1 MSLNNIIPRAALPA
15 RPALKEHAESGLLK
29 RHTGLSRENGKP
41 PQKVVLAIAFKS
53 ETKACNCEFNGL
65 LSKLLTRF
73 ASCEAERVEHE
84 LEQALFRV
92 CEFLEIERAGL
103 WCQAEHAGLPFIL
116 RHVFPSERNHSNG
129 KINGSSEP
137 SGNGRVETSAS
148 SLNGAKSETRFP
160 WMSRQECGEVIV
172 FSNLEQLPGE
182 AQQDKAAL
190 AQFGMRSGAVIPF
203 LMENKAVGIAGFA
216 LAEDQKSWPEDL
228 VERLKLTAAV
238 LGNGMARVLRERGWT
253 SKLKAL
259 NEEASRSYTEIKELK
274 ERLQAESKYL
284 KAEMKLSQVHG
295 QIIGQSKAIKQVLR
309 QVEQVAAADCAVLI
323 TGETGT
329 GKELIAREIHRLS
342 GRKDRVMVLVNCAAL
357 PAALV
362 ESELFGREKGAFTGA
377 LTSQVGRFEVADGST
392 IFLDEIGELSA
403 EIQAKLLRVLQD
415 GEFQR
420 LGSPRMHKANVR
432 VIAATNRDLAKEVRE
447 GRFRQDL
454 FYRLQVFP
462 INVPPLRE
470 RLEDIPLLALSFV
483 EELASRM
490 GKQVNR
496 IPQKLMETL
505 HQHPWQGNIRELR
518 NVIERGIILS
528 PGETLIL
535 PNLNA
540 EPETV
545 RQTTTLTD
553 AEREH
558 IIKTLEFTGW
568 RIKGPFGA
576 AKILAVNPST
586 LYSRMEKLG
595 IRRFGPKENAPASSE
610 AKPPS

>member
-1 MSLNNIIPRAALPA
+1 MS
-15 RPALKEHAESGLLK
+15 S
-29 RHTGLSRENGKP
+29 
-41 PQKVVLAIAFKS
+41 
-53 ETKACNCEFNGL
+53 
-65 LSKLLTRF
+65 
-73 ASCEAERVEHE
+73 
-84 LEQALFRV
+84 
-92 CEFLEIERAGL
+92 
-103 WCQAEHAGLPFIL
+103 
-116 RHVFPSERNHSNG
+116 
-129 KINGSSEP
+129 
-137 SGNGRVETSAS
+137 
-148 SLNGAKSETRFP
+148 
-160 WMSRQECGEVIV
+160 QECGEAIV

-182 AQQDKAAL
+182 AKQDKVAL
-190 AQFGMRSGAVIPF
+190 ALFGIRSGAAIPF
-203 LMENKAVGIAGFA
+203 LADNKAIGITGFA

-228 VERLKLTAAV
+228 VARLKLTAAV
-238 LGNGMARVLRERGWT
+238 LGNAIARELREREWKN
-253 SKLKAL
+253 KLKSL
-259 NEEASRSYTEIKELK
+259 NEEASRSFTEIKELK

-284 KAEMKLSQVHG
+284 KAEMKLSKVHG
-295 QIIGQSKAIKQVLR
+295 QIIGQSKTIKQVLR

-342 GRKDRVMVLVNCAAL
+342 ARKDRVMVLVNCAAL

-420 LGSPRMHKANVR
+420 LGSPRTHKSNVR
-432 VIAATNRDLAKEVRE
+432 VVAATNRDLAKEVRE

-470 RLEDIPLLALSFV
+470 RAEDIPLLALSFV
-483 EELASRM
+483 EELAARM

-505 HQHPWQGNIRELR
+505 QQHPWPGNIRELR
-518 NVIERGIILS
+518 NLVERGIILS
-528 PGETLIL
+528 PGETLVL

-545 RQTTTLTD
+545 RPTTTLTD

-558 IIKTLEFTGW
+558 IIKTLESTGW

-595 IRRFGPKENAPASSE
+595 IRRFGPKESALE
-610 AKPPS
+610 AKPPA

>member
-1 MSLNNIIPRAALPA
+1 MSLNSIPRAALSA
-15 RPALKEHAESGLLK
+15 RQGLKERATSEMPPL
-29 RHTGLSRENGKP
+29 RRPTGLSREAGKP
-41 PQKVVLAIAFKS
+41 PHKLVLAIAFDS
-53 ETKACNCEFNGL
+53 ETKASNCEFNAL

-73 ASCEAERVEHE
+73 ASCEAERIEHE
-84 LEQALFRV
+84 LGKALFRV

-103 WCQAEHAGLPFIL
+103 WCQSEQSGQAFIL
-116 RHVFPSERNHSNG
+116 GHVFPSEQNHSNG
-129 KINGSSEP
+129 KINGNCP
-137 SGNGRVETSAS
+137 VQISGLSAPPNGPET
-148 SLNGAKSETRFP
+148 GTRFP
-160 WMSRQECGEVIV
+160 WMSRQDCGEVIV

-190 AQFGMRSGAVIPF
+190 TQFGMRSGAIIPF
-203 LMENKAVGIAGFA
+203 LMDNKVVGIAGFA
-216 LAEDQKSWPEDL
+216 LAEDQKSWPQDL

-238 LGNGMARVLRERGWT
+238 LGNGMARELRERGWT

-259 NEEASRSYTEIKELK
+259 NEEAARSYTEIKELK

-377 LTSQVGRFEVADGST
+377 LTSQVGRFEMADGST

-505 HQHPWQGNIRELR
+505 QQHPWQGNIRELR

-595 IRRFGPKENAPASSE
+595 IRRFGPKENTLAAPE